1 MCGRFALRAPPS
13 ELITQFGLDE
23 CVDFAPRYN
32 IPPGTDIP
40 VIRQS
45 PEGKRVLHL
54 LRWGLVPHWVK
65 DPSIGARLN
74 NARGES
80 IAGKASFREAFKRR
94 RCLVPASGF
103 YEWAKEGRAKQPF
116 YISLKSGDPMAMA
129 GIWESWKAP
138 DGNVLRTVC
147 IVTTAAND
155 VMAPI
160 HERMP
165 VIVSHDHWLDWLTA
179 PVEKINSLIIH
190 CTDGELQAWPVSRR
204 VGKTVEE
211 DAGLIERTGEM
222 I

>member
-1 MCGRFALRAPPS
+1 MCGRFALKAPPS
-13 ELITQFGLDE
+13 ELITRFVLDE

-165 VIVSHDHWLDWLTA
+165 VIVSPDHWLDWLTA

>member
-165 VIVSHDHWLDWLTA
+165 VIVSPDHWLDWLTA

-211 DAGLIERTGEM
+211 GAGLIERTGEM

>member
-165 VIVSHDHWLDWLTA
+165 VIVSPDHWLDWLTA
-179 PVEKINSLIIH
+179 PV
-190 CTDGELQAWPVSRR
+190 GVVSEN
-204 VGKTVEE
+204 G
-211 DAGLIERTGEM
+211 
-222 I
+222 